1 MDNKANAGR
10 REVKEETEM
19 QHFGAA
25 EMNSCFVRDKAEW
38 PNDPGMKIR
47 PWNLSLTLSPSS
59 DVNLS

>member
-25 EMNSCFVRDKAEW
+25 EMNSCFVRDKAE
-38 PNDPGMKIR
+38 
-47 PWNLSLTLSPSS
+47 
-59 DVNLS
+59 